1 MNEENSLMAPLGTA
15 ASVTVALHPVVIMN
29 IADHWTRVRAQNGK
43 ALDVYGAL
51 LGQQKGR
58 KVELC
63 TSFEIKMLEADVVDV
78 DLEFLN
84 TSIAQYKQVYSDF
97 DFLGWYAIGGVPTQ
111 IDLKLH
117 KQICTI
123 NENPVMLKLSPF
135 GKHSDLP
142 VSIYESVIDI
152 IDGGDVKM
160 LFVEL
165 EYTLETD
172 EAERI
177 GVDHIAKHTTS
188 DLATQS
194 VVNDHL
200 SAQYAAISLLNN
212 RIRIIHQFISD
223 MKNKKIKKNNE
234 LLREISAFTH
244 RLPVKPS
251 TNFFKEFYTQYNDIT
266 WIAYLGVLMQSSNT
280 LNQYINKFLLM
291 HDKTIAKRGRAMIF

>member
-1 MNEENSLMAPLGTA
+1 MNEQDDLIAPPGTV
-15 ASVTVALHPVVIMN
+15 ASVIVALHPVVIMN
-29 IADHWTRVRAQNGK
+29 IADHWTRVKAQNSK
-43 ALDVYGAL
+43 AMDVFGAL

-58 KVELC
+58 NIELC
-63 TSFEIKMLEADVVDV
+63 TSFEIKMLETEIVDI

-97 DFLGWYAIGGVPTQ
+97 DFLGWYAIGGAPNHL
-111 IDLKLH
+111 DLKLH

-152 IDGGDVKM
+152 IDGGDVRM

-165 EYTLETD
+165 EYTLATD

-177 GVDHIAKHTTS
+177 GVDHIAKHSTS
-188 DLATQS
+188 ELMTQS
-194 VVNDHL
+194 VLNDHL
-200 SAQYAAISLLNN
+200 NAQYAAISLLNN
-212 RIRIIHQFISD
+212 RIRIIHQYISD
-223 MKNKKIKKNNE
+223 MKNKKLPKNNE
-234 LLREISAFTH
+234 LLREISAFSR

-251 TNFFKEFYTQYNDIT
+251 KNFFKEFYTQYNDIM
-266 WIAYLGVLMQSSNT
+266 WIAYLGVLLQSSNT

-291 HDKTIAKRGRAMIF
+291 YDKTITRRGRGLI